1 MTGRILFF
9 FFFIFFLWRG
19 GGGGGEGG
27 ERGKVR
33 GKGEGEEAERGR
45 VILSF
50 LKLKS
55 SFSEIKD
62 SKWTKRNKKTTEI
75 KTKKVTKLI

>member
-19 GGGGGEGG
+19 GGGGGRGAREG
-27 ERGKVR
+27 KS
-33 GKGEGEEAERGR
+33 EGEEAERGR
-45 VILSF
+45 VTLSF

>member
-19 GGGGGEGG
+19 GAGGGRG
-27 ERGKVR
+27 ERE

-45 VILSF
+45 VTLSF